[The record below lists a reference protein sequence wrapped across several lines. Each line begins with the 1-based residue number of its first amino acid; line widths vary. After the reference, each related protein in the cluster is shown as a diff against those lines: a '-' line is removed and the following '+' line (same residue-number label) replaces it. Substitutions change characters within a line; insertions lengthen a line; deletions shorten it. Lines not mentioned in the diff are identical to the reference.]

1 MSRNTVHNRLIRPD
15 PVRPVSPEER
25 FRRREQHNVQL
36 QGATNATG
44 SNSDIPWGLM
54 GDARPPTPSE
64 GRAQYYHRVGPADQQ
79 NTRTYPNGTSLTFG
93 PNDLIA
99 EPAGAAFDSQFN
111 EINQAVRDLQ
121 LSNGQGPV
129 NRNTPAGNNVAYS
142 NFRIHRI
149 DPSNLQQV
157 RYPDGSMY
165 RVVPSQYA
173 SVEVIPHVRSLVRHL
188 SERPGEA
195 YTGDSTDTRFG
206 DNRGLAM
213 SQDSARTL
221 SNEKNALLKALL
233 THRSSAVDNGSP
245 DVTSITEDIEGP
257 IYTSRGTFYPG
268 PREPGYPPGYPKV
281 PSGPR
286 NFGKQQ
292 YQSHGYG
299 QSTAASS
306 SSNVPRQSE
315 DIQRG
320 RRIERDPDPK
330 YYKSHRKTQRRAAI
344 EWGLELDQRNQE
356 DRRRGETILGG
367 DIDSGEVHTF
377 WRFGVP
383 LYEKDRTPIAAAAPA
398 PAPAEAE
405 ATEGFATPRALS
417 PRPAHPQLMLTEASP
432 LPSAQP
438 SPRSLPGPSSLSSW
452 QSSTLSYPHQASA
465 SSSLPPM
472 QPYTGHLTSR
482 RTSAPLPNTDRFH
495 DSSFSRILDMHDQN
509 RLSQSPT
516 LQAASEGRSSSA
528 DSSEN
533 TVLGEQAG
541 TVRALSKS
549 REGGRRLYEK

>member
-1 MSRNTVHNRLIRPD
+1 MIRLD
-15 PVRPVSPEER
+15 LVRPIRSDER
-25 FRRREQHNVQL
+25 SRRREQSNVQL
-36 QGATNATG
+36 QAAINTIG
-44 SNSDIPWGLM
+44 SNNDVPWGLM
-54 GDARPPTPSE
+54 GDSRPPTPSE

-79 NTRTYPNGTSLTFG
+79 QTRTYPNGTSLTFG

-99 EPAGAAFDSQFN
+99 EPAGASFDRQFN

-129 NRNTPAGNNVAYS
+129 SNTTQAGNNAAYS

-157 RYPDGSMY
+157 RYPDGNMY
-165 RVVPSQYA
+165 CVIPSQYA

-195 YTGDSTDTRFG
+195 HTGDSTDTRFG

-213 SQDSARTL
+213 SQDGARTL
-221 SNEKNALLKALL
+221 TSQE
-233 THRSSAVDNGSP
+233 SP
-245 DVTSITEDIEGP
+245 DVTSTTGDIEGP

-281 PSGPR
+281 TSGGQDIGRSRDYQAEGHTSMLDYLNVPSGPR
-286 NFGKQQ
+286 NFGNQQ
-292 YQSHGYG
+292 YQSRGYG
-299 QSTAASS
+299 QSTTIPSS
-306 SSNVPRQSE
+306 SSNVPSRTE

-320 RRIERDPDPK
+320 RRVERDQDLK
-330 YYKSHRKTQRRAAI
+330 YCKSHRKTQRRAAI

-356 DRRRGETILGG
+356 DRRRGETVLGG

-377 WRFGVP
+377 LRFGAL
-383 LYEKDRTPIAAAAPA
+383 LYEKDRTPRPPA
-398 PAPAEAE
+398 AE
-405 ATEGFATPRALS
+405 ATEDDFATPRALS
-417 PRPAHPQLMLTEASP
+417 PRHLAHPQFMVTEASP
-432 LPSAQP
+432 LPLAQP
-438 SPRSLPGPSSLSSW
+438 SPRSLPGPSTFSSW
-452 QSSTLSYPHQASA
+452 QQTSLPYSRQASQP
-465 SSSLPPM
+465 SSLPPM
-472 QPYTGHLTSR
+472 QPYAGLLTSS
-482 RTSAPLPNTDRFH
+482 RTSAPLLNTNRFY

-516 LQAASEGRSSSA
+516 SQAANEGRSSSA

-533 TVLGEQAG
+533 TVFGEQAG
-541 TVRALSKS
+541 TVRALSRG